1 MRAPI
6 KWLSKYVAL
15 NLPIQEIAKRL
26 TMAGLEV
33 TSIDESGGDW
43 SNIVVGHVLE
53 VTKHPD
59 ADRLSLVTVETGEG
73 ECQVVCGASNVAAG
87 QKIAYAKLGAELF
100 HGDTGE
106 KKKIKKSKIRGVV
119 SSGMICSERELGL
132 SDEHE
137 GILVLPEV
145 VVVGQPLPEVL
156 GDSVLDI
163 DMKPN
168 RSDGL
173 SMIGIARDI
182 AALTGEELCEPNV

>member
-33 TSIDESGGDW
+33 TSIDESGEDW

-53 VTKHPD
+53 VTRHPD
-59 ADRLSLVTVETGEG
+59 ADRLSLVTVDTGEG

-100 HGDTGE
+100 YGNTGE
-106 KKKIKKSKIRGVV
+106 KKKLKKSKIRGVTV
-119 SSGMICSERELGL
+119 TLLKGFFWNEMERF
-132 SDEHE
+132 S
-137 GILVLPEV
+137 
-145 VVVGQPLPEVL
+145 
-156 GDSVLDI
+156 
-163 DMKPN
+163 
-168 RSDGL
+168 
-173 SMIGIARDI
+173 
-182 AALTGEELCEPNV
+182 